1 LDEYQKLA
9 ARTLSP
15 LATDGT
21 LLAVTALGLTGEAGE
36 VADLVKKHLGH
47 GHPLDRAKVSAEVG
61 DCLWYVA
68 ALCTVLDLDLSAVAE
83 ANIEKLRRR
92 YPVGFST
99 ERSLNRAGE

>member
-36 VADLVKKHLGH
+36 VADLLKKHLGH
-47 GHPLDRAKVSAEVG
+47 GHPLDREKLLKEVG
-61 DCLWYVA
+61 DVCWYIA
-68 ALCTVLDLDLSAVAE
+68 ALCTVLDADLSEVAA

-92 YPVGFST
+92 YPEGFST
-99 ERSLNRAGE
+99 ERSLHREAE